1 MNKRAGE
8 AQQYPESDARHHTAK
23 VKQMLDD
30 AMQHARADTT
40 KVKDPRAQALLETT
54 AEVLGGLRK
63 AYDDFERQ
71 NEPAWQGRSTPSR
84 SIE

>member
-1 MNKRAGE
+1 
-8 AQQYPESDARHHTAK
+8 
-23 VKQMLDD
+23 
-30 AMQHARADTT
+30 
-40 KVKDPRAQALLETT
+40 
-54 AEVLGGLRK
+54 VLGGLRK